1 MKCMKCSCEMITAK
15 LCGDVSRMSVRLT
28 NKKKG
33 VFETEHISTVSC
45 FVCTKCGYV
54 ELKADNPKDL
64 IL

>member
-1 MKCMKCSCEMITAK
+1 MITAK
-15 LCGDVSRMSVRLT
+15 LCGDVSGMSVRLT

-54 ELKADNPKDL
+54 ELKTDNPKDL